1 MIHIEELGTEIA
13 FSENPRVLMVGD
25 DSPNSYKIYRLFTG
39 EVKLSCEDTLREYEI
54 RKNALASHYGA
65 IDTSFAQ
72 TITQYIIDEDEIDKS
87 IVSFGTLIQKPRLRS
102 KNFKYFQELFYE
114 ICSYHLAISANNYIQ
129 AFVHEYRMIEYIA
142 YAYPLIY
149 AIRSQDFYKTFG
161 HLETYVKNEG
171 KGELGFLQ
179 KAINKI
185 FEGSEIFSTSFDISL
200 DSIGNTN
207 IRNNY
212 RSIFSNLINQKWLHE
227 STSDSIF
234 AIKFN
239 SVGSVLIELRNK
251 IFHHSVNTSNNILSI
266 KLLDINLFMKLV
278 TPTFFTWLGV
288 VYTEIFKAIL
298 EFEDN

>member
-1 MIHIEELGTEIA
+1 MIHINELGTEIS
-13 FSENPRVLMVGD
+13 FSENPRVLMVD
-25 DSPNSYKIYRLFTG
+25 DNSPNSYKIFRLFTG
-39 EVKLSCEDTLREYEI
+39 QVKLSCEDSLREYEV
-54 RKNALASHYGA
+54 RKNALAFHYES
-65 IDTSFAQ
+65 IDSSFAQ
-72 TITQYIIDEDEIDKS
+72 TIARYIIDDEDIDS
-87 IVSFGTLIQKPRLRS
+87 ICWLGNIVQKPNLKR
-102 KNFKYFQELFYE
+102 KNIKYFQELFDE
-114 ICSYHLAISANNYIQ
+114 ICAYHLAVSAHNYVQ

-149 AIRSQDFYKTFG
+149 AMRSQDFYMTFSN
-161 HLETYVKNEG
+161 LEKYVKNEG
-171 KGELGFLQ
+171 RGELGFFQ
-179 KAINKI
+179 NAISKI
-185 FEGSEIFSTSFDISL
+185 FEGSDIFSTSFDISL
-200 DSIGNTN
+200 ASIGNTN

-212 RSIFSNLINQKWLHE
+212 MSIFSTRIKQEWLHE

-251 IFHHSVNTSNNILSI
+251 IFHHSVNTSNNILSSE
-266 KLLDINLFMKLV
+266 LLDINLFMKLI

>member
-1 MIHIEELGTEIA
+1 MIHIEELGTENV
-13 FSENPRVLMVGD
+13 FSEEPRVLMVAD
-25 DSPNSYKIYRLFTG
+25 DSPNSYKIFRLFTG
-39 EVKLSCEDTLREYEI
+39 QVKLSCEDTLREFEV
-54 RKNALASHYGA
+54 RENALASHYKI

-72 TITQYIIDEDEIDKS
+72 TIAKYIIDDEDTDS
-87 IVSFGTLIQKPRLRS
+87 VGWLSNLIKRPRIKQ
-102 KNFKYFQELFYE
+102 KNFKYFQELYDE
-114 ICSYHLAISANNYIQ
+114 ISAYHLAISANNYVQ

-149 AIRSQDFYKTFG
+149 AIRSHDFYTTFG
-161 HLETYVKNEG
+161 HLEKYVKNEG
-171 KGELGFLQ
+171 RGELAFLQ
-179 KAINKI
+179 KAISLI

-207 IRNNY
+207 IRNCY
-212 RSIFSNLINQKWLHE
+212 KSIFTNHIKPEWLHE
-227 STSDSIF
+227 STSDSLF

-239 SVGSVLIELRNK
+239 YVGSVLIELRNK
-251 IFHHSVNTSNNILSI
+251 IFHHSVNTPNNILSST
-266 KLLDINLFMKLV
+266 LLDINLFMELI